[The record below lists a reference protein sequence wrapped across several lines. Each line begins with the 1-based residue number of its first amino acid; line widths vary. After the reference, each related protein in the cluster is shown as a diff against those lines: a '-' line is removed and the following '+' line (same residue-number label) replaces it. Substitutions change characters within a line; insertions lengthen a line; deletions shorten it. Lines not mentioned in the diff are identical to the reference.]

1 MGFNNI
7 KRFTIVSFVTF
18 LLLSSGFTASAE
30 EVLKGK
36 TVNINTATAEEI
48 AQIPLVTQE
57 MAEGIIEYREDSG
70 DFQSLDELLQID
82 GFTRKLYLK
91 IKTFFLLEGLGGDEC
106 TC

>member
-1 MGFNNI
+1 MAI
-7 KRFTIVSFVTF
+7 CFVAIC
-18 LLLSSGFTASAE
+18 LCSLGFTASAE
-30 EVLKGK
+30 DVLKGK
-36 TVNINTATAEEI
+36 TVNINTATVEEI
-48 AQIPLVTQE
+48 AEIPLVTQE
-57 MAEGIIEYREDSG
+57 MAEGIVEYREDSG